1 MISVVLPTYN
11 RATTLPR
18 AVNSV
23 LRQSLPDWELIIV
36 DDGSTDDTPQF
47 LASIRDPRVVV
58 YRHPE
63 NRGVTAAKNTGL
75 DHIRGDWFTM
85 LDSDDE
91 MTSDALAVMIECATR
106 TGATAITCNCT
117 ESVTGRMTGIGPTQD
132 GRLSADEAARCRG
145 EHWGLTKT
153 SLLGDL
159 RFDERL
165 PGFESTLWL
174 KINRVARRYY
184 LHRALRVYHTEG
196 ADRVTVAGRQASITD
211 KVRVFCV
218 LGEDRAYL
226 EALRAAYPRDYRR
239 TMLRVWL
246 ARLLRLAAFRSEQW

>member
-1 MISVVLPTYN
+1 
-11 RATTLPR
+11 
-18 AVNSV
+18 
-23 LRQSLPDWELIIV
+23 
-36 DDGSTDDTPQF
+36 
-47 LASIRDPRVVV
+47 
-58 YRHPE
+58 
-63 NRGVTAAKNTGL
+63 
-75 DHIRGDWFTM
+75 
-85 LDSDDE
+85 
-91 MTSDALAVMIECATR
+91 
-106 TGATAITCNCT
+106 
-117 ESVTGRMTGIGPTQD
+117 MTGIGPTQD

-153 SLLGDL
+153 SLLDDL

-196 ADRVTVAGRQASITD
+196 EDRVTVADRQASITD
-211 KVRVFCV
+211 KVRVFCA
-218 LGEDRAYL
+218 LGDDRAHL

-246 ARLLRLAAFRSEQW
+246 ARFLHRLAFRSEQW